1 MGRRRAHIG
10 DCPSVIGA
18 VVSEVVG
25 FAGRIGTGKTAVA
38 RQVASRISCRWT
50 SFSAFLRGEARTRG
64 LDASRQVLQ
73 ELGVEWIDQGW
84 NRFCRAI
91 LDDVSWHQGESLVV
105 DGVRHVK
112 VVHALREILAPDPFV
127 LVFLDPPEPDEW
139 ERRLRAKGIAS
150 LHELNQLEIH
160 PAELEVMQ
168 VRDLADLILKTT
180 QSVELIAD
188 EVVAVVRGTRGLH

>member
-1 MGRRRAHIG
+1 M
-10 DCPSVIGA
+10 
-18 VVSEVVG
+18 
-25 FAGRIGTGKTAVA
+25 
-38 RQVASRISCRWT
+38 
-50 SFSAFLRGEARTRG
+50 
-64 LDASRQVLQ
+64 
-73 ELGVEWIDQGW
+73 
-84 NRFCRAI
+84 
-91 LDDVSWHQGESLVV
+91 VV